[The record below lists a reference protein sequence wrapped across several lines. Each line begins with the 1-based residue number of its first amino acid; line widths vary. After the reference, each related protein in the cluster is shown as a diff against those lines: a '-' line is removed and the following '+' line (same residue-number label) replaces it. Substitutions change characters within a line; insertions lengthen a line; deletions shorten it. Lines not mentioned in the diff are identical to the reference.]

1 VTAGEFLFSGL
12 SRPGACSRPI
22 PKRYY
27 EHRRE
32 RRHMKILDRILS
44 KGTRQENPDDL
55 MKIARIIGPLVD
67 NTAHEILIAYNK
79 ELLTEPI
86 SYIAP
91 AVWGEKK
98 NGTLT
103 PPQQEMHK
111 KIVPVINEIM
121 ELLEL
126 EELGEPQKFTIG
138 FIIRGYIISK
148 ITYMIEMVKNQGI
161 NIAVEDKKNDILDRI
176 EPLGNA

>member
-1 VTAGEFLFSGL
+1 
-12 SRPGACSRPI
+12 
-22 PKRYY
+22 
-27 EHRRE
+27 
-32 RRHMKILDRILS
+32 MKILDRILS
-44 KGTRQENPDDL
+44 KGTRQENPEDL

-67 NTAHEILIAYNK
+67 MTPYEILMSYNK

-86 SYIAP
+86 SYIVP
-91 AVWGEKK
+91 AVWGAKK
-98 NGTLT
+98 NGPLT

-111 KIVPVINEIM
+111 KIAPVINEIM

-126 EELGEPQKFTIG
+126 GKLGEPQKFTIG

-161 NIAVEDKKNDILDRI
+161 NIAIEDKKNDLLGHI